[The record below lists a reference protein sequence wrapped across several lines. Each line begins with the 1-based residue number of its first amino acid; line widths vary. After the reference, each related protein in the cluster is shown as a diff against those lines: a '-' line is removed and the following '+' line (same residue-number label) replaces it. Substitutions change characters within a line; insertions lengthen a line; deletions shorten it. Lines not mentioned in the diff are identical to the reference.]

1 MRIGMVSVPPCVA
14 TTLARTRGALPLIGP
29 RAARGV
35 LGPGDGLL
43 LWSLA
48 ADALGL
54 ARAFQGRLYPPRTAF
69 ELANRLEAT
78 RRLDD
83 LSSHGL
89 RRAYLSRGER
99 VPAGRGGELLVIQ
112 ECAPGG
118 TRRRLVSA
126 SRNIQV
132 RAPAIVE
139 PYLPGTAV
147 RVLRIGAFVAAY
159 GRQGDSREAVA
170 GATQLPV
177 PAELLSDAVFVLER
191 VGLQFGAVDY
201 RLGPRVAA
209 EALEPLPPLPPDPA
223 AEAALG
229 QHLLELVDGWWACAV
244 GAAGV

>member
-1 MRIGMVSVPPCVA
+1 MRIGMVSVPSCVA
-14 TTLARTRGALPLIGP
+14 TSLARTRGALPLIGP
-29 RAARGV
+29 RAARGL

-48 ADALGL
+48 ADAARL
-54 ARAFQGRLYPPRTAF
+54 ARTFRGRLYPPRAAF
-69 ELANRLEAT
+69 ELADRIEAT

-99 VPAGRGGELLVIQ
+99 VLAGSGGELLVIQ

-118 TRRRLVSA
+118 TRRRLVTA

-132 RAPAIVE
+132 RAPAIVA
-139 PYLPGTAV
+139 PYLPGTSV

-159 GRQGDSREAVA
+159 GRRGDAGDAVA
-170 GATQLPV
+170 GATQVSV
-177 PAELLSDAVFVLER
+177 PPELLSDAVFVLEG

-209 EALEPLPPLPPDPA
+209 EGLEPLPPLPADPA
-223 AEAALG
+223 AEAALE
-229 QHLLELVDGWWACAV
+229 QHLIELVDGWWACAV